1 MMALS
6 GPVGI
11 KEEIFGSGIKD
22 FIPFSLSHT
31 RNEHVHPPIL
41 SRPEGS
47 SDQEAGPFS
56 RLLSREGAK
65 DSSSSF
71 GSMRDIAFSPPM
83 PLKPRCEGAGSLGA
97 VKCAGG

>member
-22 FIPFSLSHT
+22 FIPFSLNYT

-47 SDQEAGPFS
+47 SDQEAGPFL
-56 RLLSREGAK
+56 RLLSRESAK